1 MKIAVSL
8 VAVIASVADIG
19 HAQTFHKTKMLNDK
33 GKEVS
38 VDLCFD
44 EQSKLLT
51 VKPHKSAVTDV
62 PYGAIEKLSYEQT
75 AHHRVRDGAGAMS
88 VGCIDNPGLLLT
100 CPASFGVGAVLM
112 LTKGKSHWFYV
123 DYKQDGVTKELSLK
137 LEKREYEQVLK
148 TARQQTGKDVEILV
162 SQKGK
167 SQGKK

>member
-1 MKIAVSL
+1 
-8 VAVIASVADIG
+8 
-19 HAQTFHKTKMLNDK
+19 
-33 GKEVS
+33 
-38 VDLCFD
+38 
-44 EQSKLLT
+44 
-51 VKPHKSAVTDV
+51 
-62 PYGAIEKLSYEQT
+62 
-75 AHHRVRDGAGAMS
+75 
-88 VGCIDNPGLLLT
+88 
-100 CPASFGVGAVLM
+100 M